1 MFLHMRTT
9 IRLDDDLLSAAKQHA
24 AKTGRTLTSLFEDAL
39 RAFLSVEQRP
49 STRRRTR
56 LPAFDGG
63 GLRSGV
69 DLDNTADLLD
79 LMEGSDADR

>member
-1 MFLHMRTT
+1 MRTT

-39 RAFLSVEQRP
+39 RAFLAVEQRP

-56 LPAFDGG
+56 LPTFDGG
-63 GLRSGV
+63 GLQSGV